1 MPPPHR
7 TNIIRILKWEFPLPD
22 HGFVPSLSAS
32 GGSLSRI
39 LKSSHSGIYALLI
52 VMMSMFLFS
61 CQKEEPI
68 SVSLDKIPITAE
80 DGYLVFEDIEQVKDY
95 LMDRDKYTLPD
106 GFMTLTKKLNIF
118 LKEYSND
125 GVSVGDLSN
134 YYKLIPGHLPRVE
147 FKFRGFAPILNT
159 DHIVKV
165 GENLLKFDF
174 DELKS
179 TTSSSVDAF
188 DKQNYEIVKTTS
200 TRKFNV
206 KLETRD
212 WEHLDIPCGTSYM
225 DMQELY
231 GNIFAFI
238 GINSVYPLSSLSVIV
253 VEGAGGSISYYGYSK
268 SIAVEGYQIPSSLVG
283 EKDWTQLI
291 GNAIA
296 PCGSRY
302 VTLHLDKAR
311 LDWIGLVN
319 PENDYCEGLNYYEP
333 GNLSQY
339 IDGCD

>member
-1 MPPPHR
+1 
-7 TNIIRILKWEFPLPD
+7 
-22 HGFVPSLSAS
+22 
-32 GGSLSRI
+32 
-39 LKSSHSGIYALLI
+39 
-52 VMMSMFLFS
+52 MMSMTLFS
-61 CQKEEPI
+61 CQQEEPI
-68 SVSLDKIPITAE
+68 SMSSHKIPITIE
-80 DGYLVFEDIEQVKDY
+80 DGYFVFENIDQIKNY
-95 LMDRDKYTLPD
+95 LLDRDKYTVPD
-106 GFMTLTKKLNIF
+106 GFITLAAKLNT
-118 LKEYSND
+118 LLSDYRND
-125 GVSVGDLSN
+125 GVSVGDLSK

-159 DHIVKV
+159 DHIVKI

-188 DKQNYEIVKTTS
+188 DKQDYEIVKTTS

-212 WEHLDIPCGTSYM
+212 WENLDIPCGNSYM

-238 GINSVYPLSSLSVIV
+238 GINSEYPLSSLSVIV
-253 VEGAGGSISYYGYSK
+253 VEGTGGSISYYGYSK
-268 SIAVEGYQIPSSLVG
+268 SIAVEGYQIPSSRVG
-283 EKDWTQLI
+283 KREWVQLI

-296 PCGSRY
+296 PCGSRF
-302 VTLHLDKAR
+302 VTLHLDKTR

-319 PENDYCEGLNYYEP
+319 PENDYCEGLKYFEP

-339 IDGCD
+339 IDGCN